1 MLYDV
6 RHEPDNPEH
15 PNVHVAALFD
25 GAIQF
30 ALEAI
35 DAWDVGNDADAARR
49 TSWVGAVLVDLADS
63 VRWGTG
69 TPGRHISAIIM
80 HLAISRPCTS
90 CGSLSAVSMC
100 RGGPWPNDAP
110 PRPIV
115 APRGNQCDYL
125 V

>member
-80 HLAISRPCTS
+80 HLAKRIGGTAITRSALVNFVSDLQTLYELWLVICGLDVSRR
-90 CGSLSAVSMC
+90 AV
-100 RGGPWPNDAP
+100 A
-110 PRPIV
+110 
-115 APRGNQCDYL
+115 
-125 V
+125 